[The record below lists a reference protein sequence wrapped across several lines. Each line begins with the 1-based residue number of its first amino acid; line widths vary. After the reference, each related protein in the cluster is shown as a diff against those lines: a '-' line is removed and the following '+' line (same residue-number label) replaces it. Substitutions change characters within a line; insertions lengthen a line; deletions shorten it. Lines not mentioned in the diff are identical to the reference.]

1 MSRFIAFIAAL
12 LLVLSTPGLVLAQEA
27 SPVAERM
34 AEGVSL
40 AILAEGV
47 IDELPPGPME
57 IGFAR
62 LTFAPGTRID
72 LDPEPG
78 AAFIAVESGTFTF
91 TMTTVVQV
99 AGVLVAGTPVATR
112 VTTAGVAFTVGPG
125 ESVAFPAFAEGE
137 VRNDGPEPVVAL
149 SVFLGPPEDATAT
162 PAAEATPGADEEE
175 PEGLTFEP
183 LAFGVVEQLP
193 PGPAGIAIARVTIA
207 PGATIPEHPQVG
219 VEVGHS
225 EAGSFTF
232 RTAEGPAIQ
241 VVRGVAELASPDA
254 VPTME
259 EAGPGQEVTVS
270 AGDAFFVPI
279 GSVFSGEAG
288 GDTDAVALLA
298 VVQPLGEMAATPEP

>member
-1 MSRFIAFIAAL
+1 MSRCIAFIAAL

-27 SPVAERM
+27 SPVAEGM

-40 AILAEGV
+40 AVLAEGV

-125 ESVAFPAFAEGE
+125 ESVVFPAFAEGE

-149 SVFLGPPEDATAT
+149 AVFLGPPEDATAT
-162 PAAEATPGADEEE
+162 PAAEATPGADEE

-219 VEVGHS
+219 AEVGHA

-232 RTAEGPAIQ
+232 RTAAGPAIQ
-241 VVRGVAELASPDA
+241 VVRGVAELVSPDA

-279 GSVFSGEAG
+279 GTVFSGEAG

-298 VVQPLGEMAATPEP
+298 VVQPLGEMAATPVP